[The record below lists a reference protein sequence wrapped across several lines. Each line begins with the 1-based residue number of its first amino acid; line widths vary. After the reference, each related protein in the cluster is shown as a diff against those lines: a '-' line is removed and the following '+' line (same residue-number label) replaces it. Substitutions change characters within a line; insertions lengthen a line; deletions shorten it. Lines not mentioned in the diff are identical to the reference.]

1 MMTTAQRCAHALV
14 EAGVLANE
22 GDLQVHATEVIQTV
36 LAATEAAQDSQN
48 RDLEELDILVRL
60 ALLPN
65 ATQIAAICHRL
76 VHSQSPMLGPQ

>member
-1 MMTTAQRCAHALV
+1 MMTTSARCAQALV

-22 GDLQVHATEVIQTV
+22 GDLQVRAIEVIQTV

-76 VHSQSPMLGPQ
+76 VHSQPPMLGPQ

>member
-22 GDLQVHATEVIQTV
+22 GDLQVRATEVIQTV

-48 RDLEELDILVRL
+48 RDLEALDILVRL

-65 ATQIAAICHRL
+65 AAKIAAICHRL
-76 VHSQSPMLGPQ
+76 VHSQPPMLGPQ